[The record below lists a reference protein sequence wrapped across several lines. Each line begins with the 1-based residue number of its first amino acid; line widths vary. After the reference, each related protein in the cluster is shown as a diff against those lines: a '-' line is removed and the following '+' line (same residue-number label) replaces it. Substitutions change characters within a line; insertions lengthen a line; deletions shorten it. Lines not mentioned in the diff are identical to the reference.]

1 MNKLHKY
8 LDEASKAYYQGNPI
22 INDLVFDILADSCG
36 YNKVGSQIHGRKAK
50 HAYQMYSLQKWYSD
64 EGRENPLKD
73 EQVTTSIKLDGAAI
87 SLLYLH
93 GNLAMAITRGDGVE
107 GQLITDKM
115 YEFGNLVPLK
125 INSNHKLQI
134 TGEIAAPKHIENA
147 RNYAAGSLNLKDLA
161 EFRTRAI
168 QFFCLSNKS
177 TGK

>member
-36 YNKVGSQIHGRKAK
+36 YNKVGAQIHGRKAK

-93 GNLAMAITRGDGVE
+93 GNLAMAITRG
-107 GQLITDKM
+107 
-115 YEFGNLVPLK
+115 
-125 INSNHKLQI
+125 
-134 TGEIAAPKHIENA
+134 
-147 RNYAAGSLNLKDLA
+147 
-161 EFRTRAI
+161 
-168 QFFCLSNKS
+168 
-177 TGK
+177 